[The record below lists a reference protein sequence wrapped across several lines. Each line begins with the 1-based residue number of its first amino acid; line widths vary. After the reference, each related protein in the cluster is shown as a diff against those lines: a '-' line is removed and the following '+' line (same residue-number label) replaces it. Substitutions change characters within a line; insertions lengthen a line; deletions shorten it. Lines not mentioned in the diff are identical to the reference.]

1 MAREFSTKSTRVFPR
16 TLSAT
21 SLPPM
26 PPTRF
31 TFPPTPIQ
39 RVTAR
44 SAPQDQDPDFL
55 VHVVEE
61 TDAGIVIRGAKY
73 ETAAAYSNQAFLK
86 PTIANWG
93 DAKLSDYAVGCILR
107 MAAPGVKHICRS
119 GFAGR
124 NDPRDYPL
132 SNRCDEIDTLV
143 ILDDVLIPWEDVL
156 FYRHTG
162 AATFIRATL
171 HRYSAFPYVQRTLSM
186 ADLMIGVALWNAKQT
201 GLDKQQA
208 LQEKLAEL
216 AVWREGINAHMTA
229 AIAMAEPS
237 ENGFLMPN
245 QSLLFTG
252 RYYALSH
259 LPRMMH
265 LARELWRG
273 TDLRYT
279 QCRRFR
285 GARDAAVAREL
296 LLDQRLLAGRRQ
308 A

>member
-1 MAREFSTKSTRVFPR
+1 
-16 TLSAT
+16 
-21 SLPPM
+21 
-26 PPTRF
+26 
-31 TFPPTPIQ
+31 
-39 RVTAR
+39 
-44 SAPQDQDPDFL
+44 
-55 VHVVEE
+55 
-61 TDAGIVIRGAKY
+61 
-73 ETAAAYSNQAFLK
+73 
-86 PTIANWG
+86 
-93 DAKLSDYAVGCILR
+93 

-143 ILDDVLIPWEDVL
+143 ILDNVLIPWEDVL

-208 LQEKLAEL
+208 VQEKLAEL
-216 AVWREGINAHMTA
+216 AVWREGINAHLTA

-265 LARELWRG
+265 LARELCGGQICVTPNVAAFEAPETRPWLEKYYSIN
-273 TDLRYT
+273 DSWLAED
-279 QCRRFR
+279 RRKLLAF
-285 GARDAAVAREL
+285 ARDLLNSDYAGHRLTFLLFAQAPPFAHLAAVYRTFER
-296 LLDQRLLAGRRQ
+296 QRPRAYSGAPPRDRIWGSQ
-308 A
+308 TRPKAAE